1 MANLPFS
8 SLFPEDALL
17 FGTSQKSHLELNL
30 TNDVTDRAE
39 LYKLGAQLGRL
50 ILSELQTDAVEK
62 GPTAN
67 QWLLLGRSWDG
78 RRWTKRGW
86 FVCWN
91 FCDKNVFMCYF
102 CN

>member
-8 SLFPEDALL
+8 SLFPEDGLL
-17 FGTSQKSHLELNL
+17 FGTSQKIHLELNL

-50 ILSELQTDAVEK
+50 ILSELQTDAIEK

-78 RRWTKRGW
+78 RR
-86 FVCWN
+86 
-91 FCDKNVFMCYF
+91 
-102 CN
+102 